1 MTLYISANPIAFISG
16 MGTSE
21 IIVIFLVILI
31 LFGPRKLPG
40 IAKMIGKTLDQL
52 RNASQDF
59 KDEIMK
65 IEDDVKD
72 DFKAATM
79 DAIDIPVVDDL
90 DGAPDDG
97 VLDDGAPDD
106 GEDVDA
112 KSEDSKEIEEGE
124 REKEPTG

>member
-1 MTLYISANPIAFISG
+1 MTHYISANPIAFISG

-31 LFGPRKLPG
+31 LFGPKKLPS

-72 DFKAATM
+72 EMKTVTM
-79 DAIDIPVVDDL
+79 DAIDIPVLDEFGEEPDEEDL
-90 DGAPDDG
+90 D
-97 VLDDGAPDD
+97 
-106 GEDVDA
+106 A
-112 KSEDSKEIEEGE
+112 KFEDSEEKAEGE
-124 REKEPTG
+124 REQESKG

>member
-1 MTLYISANPIAFISG
+1 MTHYISANPIAFISG

-31 LFGPRKLPG
+31 LFGPRKLPS

-90 DGAPDDG
+90 DGT
-97 VLDDGAPDD
+97 PDD

-112 KSEDSKEIEEGE
+112 NSEDSKEIEEGE
-124 REKEPTG
+124 REKEPAG